1 MYVPNHFREDNTQT
15 LQQYIRD
22 YSFGLLVVADTEGIE
37 ANHIPFVL
45 LDDAPGTAGILQCHL
60 ARANPA
66 WQRIAQG
73 ARVLAVFKG
82 PDAYVSPA
90 WYPSKAESGRVV
102 PTWNYLAVHAEGQAR
117 VIQDADWLGHHL
129 HLLTTR
135 HEQGRDT
142 PWSVADAPADY
153 IDRLKSAIV
162 GIEIRLERLT
172 GKLKASQN
180 QPEANRAGVKAGLQ
194 RSANPSDNR
203 MSDFIT

>member
-22 YSFGLLVVADTEGIE
+22 YSFGLLIVADADGIE
-37 ANHIPFVL
+37 ANHVPFIL
-45 LDDAPGTAGILQCHL
+45 LDNVPGEPGILQCHL

-82 PDAYVSPA
+82 PDAYVSPV
-90 WYPSKAESGRVV
+90 WYPSKMESGRVV
-102 PTWNYLAVHAEGQAR
+102 PTWNYLAVHAEGVASIKQEST
-117 VIQDADWLGHHL
+117 WLDQHL
-129 HLLTTR
+129 KNLTQR
-135 HEQGRDT
+135 HEHSRGSD
-142 PWSVADAPADY
+142 WEVSDVPADY
-153 IDRLKSAIV
+153 IERLKSAIV
-162 GIEIRLERLT
+162 GIEIRIERLT

-194 RSANPSDNR
+194 LSAVESDR
-203 MSDFIT
+203 QMASFIP